1 MKRYAFACLMLL
13 LATITVAAQARRYEM
28 DMGQYN
34 NVRVLNHIDVDI
46 VCNSDSAGK
55 VVFFAEDKAVPRII
69 FSNNSKGKLT
79 VQTDNTIDVM
89 QLPKVT
95 IYVGELAQVENAS
108 DSTVTVVGNDV
119 KVFDF
124 KAKTS
129 GNGRIVA
136 RGINA
141 TMVDIAVSTGHG
153 QITAE
158 GKCQKLSVSNVGT
171 GEINAYGL
179 QAVDV
184 KCKIIGTGSVSC
196 RVDGGKLSLNG
207 AGTGKLYYKG
217 KPSDV
222 SVKRMGSL
230 KAIPVDEQ

>member
-55 VVFFAEDKAVPRII
+55 VVFFDKAVPRII

-95 IYVGELAQVENAS
+95 VYVGELAQVENAS
-108 DSTVTVVGNDV
+108 DSTVTVVANDV

-141 TMVDIAVSTGHG
+141 TMVDLAVSTGHG
-153 QITAE
+153 QITVE

>member
-13 LATITVAAQARRYEM
+13 FATITVAAQARRYEM

-108 DSTVTVVGNDV
+108 DSTVTVIANDV

-136 RGINA
+136 R
-141 TMVDIAVSTGHG
+141 H
-153 QITAE
+153 Q
-158 GKCQKLSVSNVGT
+158 
-171 GEINAYGL
+171 
-179 QAVDV
+179 
-184 KCKIIGTGSVSC
+184 
-196 RVDGGKLSLNG
+196 RHDG
-207 AGTGKLYYKG
+207 
-217 KPSDV
+217 
-222 SVKRMGSL
+222 
-230 KAIPVDEQ
+230 